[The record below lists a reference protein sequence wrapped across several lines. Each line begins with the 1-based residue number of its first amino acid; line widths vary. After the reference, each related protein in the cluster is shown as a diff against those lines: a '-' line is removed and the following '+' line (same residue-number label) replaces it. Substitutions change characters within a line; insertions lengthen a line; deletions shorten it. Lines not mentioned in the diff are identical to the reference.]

1 MSTQECGLRNGKSRS
16 LSLSRQSEDFLMM
29 KSSHPLTIPNEIRI
43 LVKSSSSTS
52 SATAAA
58 AADFKRRKS
67 ILDLVCVSW
76 MWCVWSRKKSRKR
89 KAKWNQKLANSS
101 RHTMRGE
108 ISSIQKCE
116 LNFPSD
122 SANRRKAPPET
133 QSYEARLMGFVH
145 LLDFRAFPPAHRSVC
160 CWEMLNRASLCGW
173 CWNVR
178 SNTLKF
184 SIKIKAQSDIEKE
197 EKISRQTRKEFV
209 YPSRLK
215 WKRCWLDSAQI

>member
-1 MSTQECGLRNGKSRS
+1 MRFASWWKVHR
-16 LSLSRQSEDFLMM
+16 RQAA
-29 KSSHPLTIPNEIRI
+29 RQ
-43 LVKSSSSTS
+43 
-52 SATAAA
+52 AA

-76 MWCVWSRKKSRKR
+76 MWCVWSREKRSRKR

-145 LLDFRAFPPAHRSVC
+145 LLDFRAFPQHIGAFVAEKCSTEPLSADGVEMWDRTRWNPA
-160 CWEMLNRASLCGW
+160 
-173 CWNVR
+173 
-178 SNTLKF
+178 
-184 SIKIKAQSDIEKE
+184 
-197 EKISRQTRKEFV
+197 
-209 YPSRLK
+209 
-215 WKRCWLDSAQI
+215 